1 MEYEVLRG
9 LNGEP
14 VAGDASHVADQ
25 SVLDDHVRVDFGDAC
40 EVREHA
46 AMEVLIKNTTA
57 IETSVRIDVERHG
70 VSDAVGMRVMEC
82 WAAAKGADAAGL
94 SKGGVARGREI
105 RRGRRGWRRHRGPRH
120 GTGDRDGGCELH
132 EHRVRRG
139 VHVGAGRADLVAA
152 PARAGD
158 ARAPRGHVRIARGNQ
173 GDVDETRRRVVCAV
187 APRVDPTLPPRG
199 ASLPTI
205 AEKGVRR
212 EARRGIGGRAQD
224 EVRRARD
231 AERGAREGF
240 VFEGPR
246 RSDARDPERARG
258 GRGGAQVRRRRRLRR
273 LPLIGYPP
281 ALRRVQGHRHRRQR
295 HARRVL

>member
-1 MEYEVLRG
+1 MLGRG
-9 LNGEP
+9 EG
-14 VAGDASHVADQ
+14 
-25 SVLDDHVRVDFGDAC
+25 
-40 EVREHA
+40 
-46 AMEVLIKNTTA
+46 
-57 IETSVRIDVERHG
+57 
-70 VSDAVGMRVMEC
+70 
-82 WAAAKGADAAGL
+82 
-94 SKGGVARGREI
+94 RGRRRFEQRRRREKGRQI
-105 RRGRRGWRRHRGPRH
+105 RRGMRGWRRYRGPH
-120 GTGDRDGGCELH
+120 DGTGDRDGGCELH

-139 VHVGAGRADLVAA
+139 VHVRTGRAEVVAA
-152 PARAGD
+152 AARAGD

-173 GDVDETRRRVVCAV
+173 GGVDETRRRGVRAV
-187 APRVDPTLPPRG
+187 APRVDPTLPPSGRVPADDRG
-199 ASLPTI
+199 
-205 AEKGVRR
+205 
-212 EARRGIGGRAQD
+212 EAWRQEVGRGRAQD

-240 VFEGPR
+240 VLEGPR